1 MPFCPSDFVTSSFG
15 TSTSFKKTIN
25 LYTTKSDQYLV
36 SPYNITSKSHIKVP
50 RIKEMI
56 TNQLLKTSSCLYL
69 GKCLGNSMGNMP
81 TGIKVRGVKNFTSV
95 NPLTPTSGQDRIS
108 PYNNEISNRK
118 ISLRG
123 P

>member
-1 MPFCPSDFVTSSFG
+1 
-15 TSTSFKKTIN
+15 
-25 LYTTKSDQYLV
+25 
-36 SPYNITSKSHIKVP
+36 
-50 RIKEMI
+50 
-56 TNQLLKTSSCLYL
+56 
-69 GKCLGNSMGNMP
+69 MGNMP

-108 PYNNEISNRK
+108 PYHNEISNRK

>member
-1 MPFCPSDFVTSSFG
+1 
-15 TSTSFKKTIN
+15 
-25 LYTTKSDQYLV
+25 
-36 SPYNITSKSHIKVP
+36 
-50 RIKEMI
+50 
-56 TNQLLKTSSCLYL
+56 
-69 GKCLGNSMGNMP
+69 MGNMH
-81 TGIKVRGVKNFTSV
+81 TGIKVREVKNFTFV